1 MKCFA
6 RALNLKDDPEL
17 IARYKEH
24 HRQVWPEVLSA
35 LKTTG
40 ITSMKIF
47 LKGRRMFMYCEARDD
62 YDPARASAI
71 YEQSPRNKEWEELM
85 RQFQEPLS
93 GAAPG
98 EWWSPMEEVFDLEK
112 A

>member
-1 MKCFA
+1 MKYFA

-17 IARYKEH
+17 IAKYKEY
-24 HRQVWPEVLSA
+24 HRQVWPEVLSV
-35 LKTTG
+35 LKATG

-62 YDPARASAI
+62 YDLARASPI
-71 YEQSPRNKEWEELM
+71 YEQSPRTKEWEELM

-93 GAAPG
+93 EAAPG